1 MTNQTIVCA
10 RGPRGVASVILNRP
24 ERGNAM
30 SPVLIDELGACMQ
43 ELGADASMRVIVLR
57 GAGKHFCAGADVSGR
72 GEGEPRFTLATLLET
87 IERTPKPTIAVVQG
101 AAAGGGM
108 ALAACCDIVL
118 GTPEAFFTIPEA
130 RLGMAPSVTLAG
142 LFVRAIG
149 LRAFRR
155 YGFSGER
162 IVAQEAH
169 RLGLVSEIVA
179 AAEMDARLDALIDAL
194 LHSAPGALATLKA
207 RVADFDAPSLSMLF
221 DPAVRDAR
229 DARSLEADEGI
240 AAFKEKRKP
249 SWYV

>member
-1 MTNQTIVCA
+1 MTYQTIICA

-30 SPVLIDELGACMQ
+30 NPALIDELGASLQ
-43 ELGADASMRVIVLR
+43 ELGADEAVRVIVLR
-57 GAGKHFCAGADVSGR
+57 GAGKHFCAGADVGGR
-72 GEGEPRFTLATLLET
+72 GEGEPKFTLGTRLET

-101 AAAGGGM
+101 AAAGGGL
-108 ALAACCDIVL
+108 ALVACCDIVM
-118 GTPEAFFTIPEA
+118 GTPEAFFTIPEV
-130 RLGMAPSVTLAG
+130 RLGMAPSTPLAG

-155 YGFSGER
+155 YGYSGER

-169 RLGLVSEIVA
+169 RLGLVSEIA
-179 AAEMDARLDALIDAL
+179 AAGDMDGRLDALIDAL
-194 LHSAPGALATLKA
+194 LHSAPGALATLKE
-207 RVADFDAPSLSMLF
+207 RVADFDAPPLSLLF

-229 DARSLEADEGI
+229 NERSPETDEGL

-249 SWYV
+249 TWYL

>member
-1 MTNQTIVCA
+1 MTDQTILCV
-10 RGPRGVASVILNRP
+10 RGARGVATVTLNRP

-30 SPVLIDELGACMQ
+30 NPALIDDLGAAMQ
-43 ELGADASMRVIVLR
+43 ELGADESVRIIVLR
-57 GAGKHFCAGADVSGR
+57 GAGKHFCAGADVGGR
-72 GEGEPRFTLATLLET
+72 GEGEPRFTLATMLET
-87 IERTPKPTIAVVQG
+87 IEKTPKPTIAVVQG

-108 ALAACCDIVL
+108 ALAACCDILL

-162 IVAQEAH
+162 IVAQEAL
-169 RLGLVSEIVA
+169 RLGLLSEVA
-179 AAEMDARLDALIDAL
+179 PATEMEARLEALIDAL
-194 LHSAPGALATLKA
+194 LHSAPGAIATLKA
-207 RVADFDAPSLSMLF
+207 RVADFDVPPISMLF

-229 DARSLEADEGI
+229 HARSPEADEGI

-249 SWYV
+249 SWYL